1 MSSSDLGIPDIPD
14 ENGVLPRPGREQVW
28 VVGNKFDALDASTVA
43 PERVRISK
51 KLGKP
56 ELSACLESGQCTATF
71 IKF

>member
-43 PERVRISK
+43 PKRVRISK

-56 ELSACLESGQCTATF
+56 ELSACLQGAA
-71 IKF
+71 

>member
-43 PERVRISK
+43 PK
-51 KLGKP
+51 
-56 ELSACLESGQCTATF
+56 
-71 IKF
+71 